1 MHTGGGAF
9 NPRRYIF
16 PGLGLAAVAV
26 KAQRLTDDDM
36 LVAARTLASQVSQEQ
51 LDVGCLYPPLEEIRA
66 VSLNIAA
73 AVAENIY
80 KRGDA
85 DLTPRPGD
93 LKAHCQ
99 SMMWSPHQW

>member
-1 MHTGGGAF
+1 
-9 NPRRYIF
+9 
-16 PGLGLAAVAV
+16 
-26 KAQRLTDDDM
+26 M
-36 LVAARTLASQVSQEQ
+36 LVAARTLAAQVSQEQ
-51 LDVGCLYPPLEEIRA
+51 LDVGCLYPPLEEIRM

-85 DLTPRPGD
+85 DLTPHPGD

-99 SMMWSPHQW
+99 AMMWSPHQW

>member
-80 KRGDA
+80 KRGGA
-85 DLTPRPGD
+85 CH
-93 LKAHCQ
+93 A
-99 SMMWSPHQW
+99 